1 VKKIAVSAA
10 VALTGSLVLAAPASA
25 DTVSGATLTWKVSEC
40 AFDPTIRSCGSLT
53 EAQSVSGGATKESDG
68 WRFVGGTGTYDPA
81 TGATDVRF
89 PGGLTLGNTS
99 RGNYAITFA
108 DPRITV
114 ANGAGS
120 LFADVSYRVGLDAPT
135 TTVPNVK
142 IVDLPAVPK
151 GTTWQSTPSWDPSTG
166 QFAPELLTALP
177 DAPIALDDWF
187 RITPSGSSNPF
198 KPASPV
204 NANLGTVTP
213 EAAMTP
219 KVTIEGADNL
229 PVTKATTIT
238 VKGTGFDPAAKSPA
252 VQGLY
257 VVFGPDAASVG
268 YGLDKALV
276 FKAAQF
282 LPAAPDAQGTFTT
295 TLTITGRYTDS
306 DGKAWD
312 GTRDTLGVSTWAA
325 HSRATTAWDSF
336 TPITFSPA
344 VKAATTTKLRLTD
357 KTLKVGQR
365 AKAKVTVKGAD
376 GRVQIKKGKRV
387 LATKKL
393 NAQGKATLRLPK
405 LKAGTH
411 RVRAVYLGNAEAK
424 RSVSA
429 KVVLRVR

>member
-1 VKKIAVSAA
+1 VKKIVVSAA

-40 AFDPTIRSCGSLT
+40 AFDASLMACGSLT
-53 EAQSVSGGATKESDG
+53 QAQSLSGSTTKQADG

-81 TGATDVRF
+81 TGATHVNF
-89 PGGLTLGNTS
+89 SGGLTIGNTS

-108 DPRITV
+108 NPRATV
-114 ANGAGS
+114 AGGAGA
-120 LFADVSYRVGLDAPT
+120 LFADVSYRVGSNDP
-135 TTVPNVK
+135 TTVPGVK
-142 IVDLPAVPK
+142 IVDLPSIPV
-151 GTTWQSTPSWDPSTG
+151 GTNWQSTPPWDASTG
-166 QFAPELLTALP
+166 RFAQELLTALP
-177 DAPIALDDWF
+177 DSLDSWF
-187 RITPSGSSNPF
+187 TTTGSTGANPF
-198 KPASPV
+198 KPAAPV
-204 NANLGTVTP
+204 SVNLGTVTP
-213 EAAMTP
+213 QVKTP
-219 KVTIEGADNL
+219 TVIIEGADNL
-229 PVTKATTIT
+229 PVDRATTIT
-238 VKGTGFDPAAKSPA
+238 VKGTGFDPAARTPA

-257 VVFGPDAASVG
+257 VVFGPNAASVG
-268 YGLDKALV
+268 YGLDKASV
-276 FKAAQF
+276 FGAAQF

-312 GTRDTLGVSTWAA
+312 GTKDTLGVSTWAA

-336 TPITFSPA
+336 APVTFSPA
-344 VKAATTTKLRLTD
+344 AKFATTTKVRLTD
-357 KTLKVGQR
+357 KTIKAGQR

-387 LATKKL
+387 LVTKKL

-405 LKAGTH
+405 LKAGKH
-411 RVRAVYLGNAEAK
+411 PVRAVYLGNAEAK